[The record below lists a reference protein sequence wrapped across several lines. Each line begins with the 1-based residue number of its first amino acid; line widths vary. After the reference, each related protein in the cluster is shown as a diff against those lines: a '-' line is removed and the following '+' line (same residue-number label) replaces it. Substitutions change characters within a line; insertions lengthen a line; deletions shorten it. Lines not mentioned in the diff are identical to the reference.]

1 MKAFPLSLPVD
12 SMLVLL
18 QRHEQILQL
27 QDIFLRMKLSQVILG
42 LTHPLKKLPPSNSDS
57 TPLGFRPPLSG
68 KQNKRR
74 KKNKQLHLSAK
85 ACCNPPPTHGPSSL
99 RSCNVNR
106 LRALQE
112 VVCLLIGRIPAVCRS
127 VLSSGRPCGSSP
139 QRKRERCGGMRAN
152 DCPATAAPLRPTL
165 SAHHPQTKCSCVT
178 SSQRG
183 SRRDLQEF
191 SFALAACL

>member
-1 MKAFPLSLPVD
+1 
-12 SMLVLL
+12 ML
-18 QRHEQILQL
+18 Q
-27 QDIFLRMKLSQVILG
+27 
-42 LTHPLKKLPPSNSDS
+42 
-57 TPLGFRPPLSG
+57 PPL
-68 KQNKRR
+68 
-74 KKNKQLHLSAK
+74 LS
-85 ACCNPPPTHGPSSL
+85 GPSPL

-112 VVCLLIGRIPAVCRS
+112 VVGLLIGRIPAVCRS
-127 VLSSGRPCGSSP
+127 VLSSGRPCGSSL

-183 SRRDLQEF
+183 SRRDLQES
-191 SFALAACL
+191 SFVLAACLQVHSGQIHIFHTKELLGMSALNLSVMYKGIFYLFVLSVWGPARHF